1 VLNEPNW
8 TKALSTRLRDGI
20 RGWTGSAPILWVG
33 KRSKCRTVAGGLSA
47 FCHDPLHD
55 RDGFGVLVVGV
66 VLPEQFVPR
75 SALIGPLTLSG
86 DQRVEGDG
94 FLRLSFLNVFC
105 RQPLSELLDESG
117 EGSCGRSEPGAKP

>member
-75 SALIGPLTLSG
+75 SALIGPAHVIRRPTTTKPSTKPGTRSLS
-86 DQRVEGDG
+86 
-94 FLRLSFLNVFC
+94 
-105 RQPLSELLDESG
+105 
-117 EGSCGRSEPGAKP
+117 RSAKPPLGASSSAR